1 MRSGFS
7 IVEPHTRLACD
18 IVFLSNSLKH
28 LKAFLHIIIAAFLVS
43 ASYGAPEMTIDAL
56 VAEALSRNPELQ
68 FYVTGIAA
76 ARGERRTAAQ
86 WAYPELST
94 NVGAIHYNDLN
105 GNSLGTGP
113 AWSFSTTQR
122 FEYPGR
128 IALRK
133 AIADRQIALA
143 ELGLANF
150 RIALTNKVR
159 TSAHRVLIAR
169 QKAEAAREVSVRL
182 ADLLSV
188 LEQRPPAGVVPMIDM
203 RVIQASTIV
212 QERRGAEAAR
222 EGAVATYELNQL
234 RGADPSAPLAL
245 VRQPPDKDVDLAPIP
260 ETPVLLTWARA
271 RNFEFRGRIVELEQ
285 HGFKVRLALNERWP
299 SFTIGPYTNGERA
312 VDQQVEGGIA
322 FAMPL
327 PFWNANR
334 GNIATAKAREEQAR
348 ISLTVTWREIERKIV
363 AAVNSYRIQR
373 EQLQKRQ
380 PEVQRQLSE
389 AAVLADENYRAG
401 ALPIATY
408 IELQKEYLDATDALL
423 SAQADAL
430 ASRDELEL
438 LTGTRLKAVE

>member
-1 MRSGFS
+1 
-7 IVEPHTRLACD
+7 
-18 IVFLSNSLKH
+18 LSNSFGILKT
-28 LKAFLHIIIAAFLVS
+28 LVHIIVAAFLVS
-43 ASYGAPEMTIDAL
+43 ASYGAAETTIDAL
-56 VAEALSRNPELQ
+56 VTEALRRNPELN
-68 FYVTGIAA
+68 FFAAEIAA

-86 WAYPELST
+86 WSYPELST
-94 NVGAIHYNDLN
+94 NVGGIHYNDLN

-113 AWSFSTTQR
+113 AWSLSATQR

-143 ELGLANF
+143 ELGLENF

-159 TSAHRVLIAR
+159 TSAHRVLIAQ
-169 QKAEAAREVSVRL
+169 QKAEAAREVSARL
-182 ADLLSV
+182 GDLLSV
-188 LEQRPPAGVVPMIDM
+188 LKQRPPAGVVPMIDM

-212 QERRGAEAAR
+212 QERRGAEAVRDA
-222 EGAVATYELNQL
+222 AAATYELNQL
-234 RGADPSAPLAL
+234 RGANMNALLTL
-245 VRQPPDKDVDLAPIP
+245 VRQSPDKDVDLAPIP

-334 GNIATAKAREEQAR
+334 GNIESAKARQEQAN

-363 AAVNSYRIQR
+363 AAANVYRIQR
-373 EQLQKRQ
+373 EQIQKRR
-380 PEVQRQLSE
+380 PEALHELRD
-389 AAVLADENYRAG
+389 AAALADENYRVG
-401 ALPIATY
+401 ALPITTY

-430 ASRDELEL
+430 ASLDELQL
-438 LTGTRLKAVE
+438 LTGTRLPRANDRE

>member
-1 MRSGFS
+1 
-7 IVEPHTRLACD
+7 
-18 IVFLSNSLKH
+18 
-28 LKAFLHIIIAAFLVS
+28 
-43 ASYGAPEMTIDAL
+43 MTVDAL
-56 VAEALSRNPELQ
+56 VAEALRRNPELN
-68 FYVTGIAA
+68 FFATEIAA

-86 WAYPELST
+86 WSYPELST
-94 NVGAIHYNDLN
+94 NVGGIHYNDLN

-113 AWSFSTTQR
+113 AWSLAATQR

-143 ELGLANF
+143 ELGLENF

-159 TSAHRVLIAR
+159 TAAHRVLIAR
-169 QKAEAAREVSVRL
+169 ERGEAAHEVSARL
-182 ADLLSV
+182 GDLLSV

-212 QERRGAEAAR
+212 QERRGAEAVRDA
-222 EGAVATYELNQL
+222 AAATYELNQL
-234 RGADPSAPLAL
+234 RGANMNALLTL
-245 VRQPPDKDVDLAPIP
+245 VRQSPDKDVDLVPIP

-285 HGFKVRLALNERWP
+285 HGLKVRLALNERWP

-334 GNIATAKAREEQAR
+334 GNIDSAKARQEQAR

-363 AAVNSYRIQR
+363 AAVNGYRIQR
-373 EQLQKRQ
+373 EQLEKRR
-380 PEVQRQLSE
+380 PEALHELRD
-389 AAVLADENYRAG
+389 AAALADENYRVG
-401 ALPIATY
+401 ALPITTY

-423 SAQADAL
+423 SAQADAM

-438 LTGTRLKAVE
+438 LTGTRLDHASGSAE

>member
-1 MRSGFS
+1 M
-7 IVEPHTRLACD
+7 
-18 IVFLSNSLKH
+18 SNSFGILKT
-28 LKAFLHIIIAAFLVS
+28 LVHIIVAAFLVS
-43 ASYGAPEMTIDAL
+43 ASYGAPETTIDAL
-56 VAEALSRNPELQ
+56 VAEALARNPELN
-68 FYVTGIAA
+68 FYVAEIAA

-86 WAYPELST
+86 WSYPELST
-94 NVGAIHYNDLN
+94 NIGGIHYNDLN

-113 AWSFSTTQR
+113 AWSLSATQR

-143 ELGLANF
+143 KLGLENF

-159 TSAHRVLIAR
+159 TSAHRILIAQ
-169 QKAEAAREVSVRL
+169 QKAGAAGEVAKRL
-182 ADLLSV
+182 GDLFSV

-222 EGAVATYELNQL
+222 DAAVATYELNQL
-234 RGADPSAPLAL
+234 RGANMSTPLAL
-245 VRQPPDKDVDLAPIP
+245 ANVDVDLAPIP

-271 RNFEFRGRIVELEQ
+271 KNFEFRGRIVELEQ
-285 HGFKVRLALNERWP
+285 NGFKVRLALNERWP
-299 SFTIGPYTNGERA
+299 AFTLGPYTRGERA
-312 VDQQVEGGIA
+312 VDQQLEGGIA

-334 GNIATAKAREEQAR
+334 GNIATAKARQEQAQ

-363 AAVNSYRIQR
+363 AAANAYRVQR
-373 EQLQKRQ
+373 EQMQKRR
-380 PEVQRQLSE
+380 PEALRELRD
-389 AAVLADENYRAG
+389 ATVLADENYRAG
-401 ALPIATY
+401 ALPITTY

-423 SAQADAL
+423 SAQADAM
-430 ASRDELEL
+430 ASRDELQL
-438 LTGTRLKAVE
+438 LTGTRLDRASGSTDISDD

>member
-1 MRSGFS
+1 MKTL
-7 IVEPHTRLACD
+7 V
-18 IVFLSNSLKH
+18 
-28 LKAFLHIIIAAFLVS
+28 HIIVAAFLVS
-43 ASYGAPEMTIDAL
+43 ASYGAPETTIDAL
-56 VAEALSRNPELQ
+56 VAEALARNPELN
-68 FYVTGIAA
+68 FYVAEIAA

-86 WAYPELST
+86 WSYPELST
-94 NVGAIHYNDLN
+94 NIGGIHYNDLN

-113 AWSFSTTQR
+113 AWSLSATQR

-143 ELGLANF
+143 ELGLENF

-159 TSAHRVLIAR
+159 TAAHRVLIAR
-169 QKAEAAREVSVRL
+169 QKGEAAHEVSARL
-182 ADLLSV
+182 GDLLSV

-222 EGAVATYELNQL
+222 DAAVATYELNQL
-234 RGADPSAPLAL
+234 RGANMSAPLTLAN
-245 VRQPPDKDVDLAPIP
+245 VAVDLAPIP

-271 RNFEFRGRIVELEQ
+271 KNFEFRGRIVELEQ
-285 HGFKVRLALNERWP
+285 NGFKVRLALNERWP
-299 SFTIGPYTNGERA
+299 AFTLGPYTRGERA
-312 VDQQVEGGIA
+312 VDQQLEGGIA

-334 GNIATAKAREEQAR
+334 GNIATAKARQEQAQ

-363 AAVNSYRIQR
+363 AAANAYRVQR
-373 EQLQKRQ
+373 EQLQKRR
-380 PEVQRQLSE
+380 PEALHELRD
-389 AAVLADENYRAG
+389 ATALADENYRAG
-401 ALPIATY
+401 ALPITTY

-423 SAQADAL
+423 SAQADAM
-430 ASRDELEL
+430 ASRDELQL
-438 LTGTRLKAVE
+438 LTGTRLDRASGSTE

>member
-1 MRSGFS
+1 MRSHF
-7 IVEPHTRLACD
+7 
-18 IVFLSNSLKH
+18 FLSNSFGILKT
-28 LKAFLHIIIAAFLVS
+28 LVHITVAALLVS
-43 ASYGAPEMTIDAL
+43 ASCGASEATIDAL
-56 VAEALSRNPELQ
+56 VAEALARNPELN
-68 FYVTGIAA
+68 FFAAEIAA

-94 NVGAIHYNDLN
+94 NVGGIHYNDLN

-113 AWSFSTTQR
+113 AWSLSATQR

-133 AIADRQIALA
+133 AIANRQIALA
-143 ELGLANF
+143 ELGLENF

-159 TSAHRVLIAR
+159 TSAHRVLIAQ
-169 QKAEAAREVSVRL
+169 QKAEAAREVSARL
-182 ADLLSV
+182 GDLFSV

-203 RVIQASTIV
+203 RVIQASAIV
-212 QERRGAEAAR
+212 QERRGAEAVRDA
-222 EGAVATYELNQL
+222 AAATYELNQL
-234 RGADPSAPLAL
+234 RGANMNASLTL
-245 VRQPPDKDVDLAPIP
+245 VRQSPDKDVDLAPIP

-373 EQLQKRQ
+373 EQIQKRR
-380 PEVQRQLSE
+380 PEALHELRD
-389 AAVLADENYRAG
+389 AAALADENYRVG
-401 ALPIATY
+401 ALPITTY

-430 ASRDELEL
+430 ASLDELQL
-438 LTGTRLKAVE
+438 LTGTRLPRASRSTE

>member
-1 MRSGFS
+1 
-7 IVEPHTRLACD
+7 
-18 IVFLSNSLKH
+18 
-28 LKAFLHIIIAAFLVS
+28 
-43 ASYGAPEMTIDAL
+43 MTVDAL
-56 VAEALSRNPELQ
+56 VAEALRRNPELN
-68 FYVTGIAA
+68 FFATEIAA

-86 WAYPELST
+86 WSYPELST
-94 NVGAIHYNDLN
+94 NVGGIHYNDLK

-113 AWSFSTTQR
+113 AWSLSATQR

-143 ELGLANF
+143 ELGLENF

-169 QKAEAAREVSVRL
+169 QKGEAAHEVSARL
-182 ADLLSV
+182 GDLLSV

-212 QERRGAEAAR
+212 QERRGAEAVRDA
-222 EGAVATYELNQL
+222 AAATYELNQL
-234 RGADPSAPLAL
+234 RGANMNALLTL
-245 VRQPPDKDVDLAPIP
+245 VRQSPDKDVDLAPIP
-260 ETPVLLTWARA
+260 ETPLLLTWARA

-285 HGFKVRLALNERWP
+285 HGFRVRLALNERWP

-373 EQLQKRQ
+373 EEMQKRR
-380 PEVQRQLSE
+380 PEALHELRD
-389 AAVLADENYRAG
+389 AAALADENYRAG
-401 ALPIATY
+401 ALPITTY

-438 LTGTRLKAVE
+438 LTGTRLDHASGSAE

>member
-1 MRSGFS
+1 
-7 IVEPHTRLACD
+7 
-18 IVFLSNSLKH
+18 
-28 LKAFLHIIIAAFLVS
+28 LKAFLHITIAAFLVS

-56 VAEALSRNPELQ
+56 VAEALARNPELN
-68 FYVTGIAA
+68 FYVAEIAA

-86 WAYPELST
+86 WSYPELST
-94 NVGAIHYNDLN
+94 NIGGIHYNDLN

-113 AWSFSTTQR
+113 AWSLSATQR

-143 ELGLANF
+143 ELGLENF

-159 TSAHRVLIAR
+159 TSAHRILIAQ
-169 QKAEAAREVSVRL
+169 QKAGAAGEVAKRL
-182 ADLLSV
+182 GDLFSV

-203 RVIQASTIV
+203 RVIQASMIV
-212 QERRGAEAAR
+212 QERRGAQAAR
-222 EGAVATYELNQL
+222 DAAVATYELNQL
-234 RGADPSAPLAL
+234 RGANMNALLTL
-245 VRQPPDKDVDLAPIP
+245 VRQSPDKDVDLAPIP

-271 RNFEFRGRIVELEQ
+271 KNFEFRGRIVELEQ
-285 HGFKVRLALNERWP
+285 NGFKVRLALNERWP
-299 SFTIGPYTNGERA
+299 AFTLGPYTRGERA
-312 VDQQVEGGIA
+312 VDQQLEGGIA

-334 GNIATAKAREEQAR
+334 GNIATAKARQEQAQ

-363 AAVNSYRIQR
+363 AAANAYRIQR
-373 EQLQKRQ
+373 EQLEKRR
-380 PEVQRQLSE
+380 PEALHELRD
-389 AAVLADENYRAG
+389 ATVLADENYRAG
-401 ALPIATY
+401 ALPITTY

-430 ASRDELEL
+430 ASRDELQFADRHSA
-438 LTGTRLKAVE
+438 GSPGRLNAVKQ

>member
-1 MRSGFS
+1 LRRHF
-7 IVEPHTRLACD
+7 
-18 IVFLSNSLKH
+18 FLQQFFGNLKT
-28 LKAFLHIIIAAFLVS
+28 LLHIILTIFLVS
-43 ASYGAPEMTIDAL
+43 TSYGASDATIDAL
-56 VAEALSRNPELQ
+56 VTDALSRNPELN
-68 FYVTGIAA
+68 FFVAEIAA
-76 ARGERRTAAQ
+76 ARGERRTAGQ
-86 WAYPELST
+86 WSYPELST
-94 NVGAIHYNDLN
+94 NLGGIHYNDLE
-105 GNSLGTGP
+105 GHSLGTGP
-113 AWSFSTTQR
+113 AWSLSATQR

-143 ELGLANF
+143 ELGLENF

-159 TSAHRVLIAR
+159 TSAHRVLIAQ
-169 QKAEAAREVSVRL
+169 QKAEAAGEVSARL
-182 ADLLSV
+182 GELLSV

-234 RGADPSAPLAL
+234 RGANMSAPLTLAKVDIDL
-245 VRQPPDKDVDLAPIP
+245 VPIP
-260 ETPVLLTWARA
+260 ETGVLLTWARA
-271 RNFEFRGRIVELEQ
+271 KNFEFRGRIVELEQ

-299 SFTIGPYTNGERA
+299 SFTVGPYTSGERA
-312 VDQQVEGGIA
+312 SDQQFEGGIA

-334 GNIATAKAREEQAR
+334 GNIATAKARQEQAQ

-363 AAVNSYRIQR
+363 AAANGYRIQR
-373 EQLQKRQ
+373 EQLEKRR
-380 PEVQRQLSE
+380 PEAMHELRD
-389 AAVLADENYRAG
+389 AAALANENYRTS
-401 ALPIATY
+401 ALPITTY
-408 IELQKEYLDATDALL
+408 IELQKEYLDASDALL

-438 LTGTRLKAVE
+438 LTGTRLDRASGSGE

>member
-1 MRSGFS
+1 MKTL
-7 IVEPHTRLACD
+7 V
-18 IVFLSNSLKH
+18 
-28 LKAFLHIIIAAFLVS
+28 HIIVAAFLVS
-43 ASYGAPEMTIDAL
+43 ASYGAPETTIDAL
-56 VAEALSRNPELQ
+56 VAEALARNPELN
-68 FYVTGIAA
+68 FYIAEIAA

-86 WAYPELST
+86 WSYPELST
-94 NVGAIHYNDLN
+94 NIGGIHYNDLN

-113 AWSFSTTQR
+113 AWSLSATQR

-143 ELGLANF
+143 KLGLENF

-159 TSAHRVLIAR
+159 TSAHRVLIIAQ
-169 QKAEAAREVSVRL
+169 QKAGAAGEVAKRL
-182 ADLLSV
+182 GDLFSV

-222 EGAVATYELNQL
+222 DAAVATYELNQL
-234 RGADPSAPLAL
+234 RGANMSAPLTL
-245 VRQPPDKDVDLAPIP
+245 VWQSPDKDVDLAPIP

-271 RNFEFRGRIVELEQ
+271 KNFEFRGRIVELEQ
-285 HGFKVRLALNERWP
+285 NGFKVRLALNERWP
-299 SFTIGPYTNGERA
+299 AFTLGPYTRGERA
-312 VDQQVEGGIA
+312 VDQQLEGGIA

-334 GNIATAKAREEQAR
+334 GNIATAKARQEQAQ

-363 AAVNSYRIQR
+363 AAANAYRIQR
-373 EQLQKRQ
+373 EQLEKRR
-380 PEVQRQLSE
+380 PEALHELRD
-389 AAVLADENYRAG
+389 ATVLADENYRAG
-401 ALPIATY
+401 ALPITTY

-430 ASRDELEL
+430 ASRDELQL
-438 LTGTRLKAVE
+438 LTGTRLDRPGGSMQ

>member
-1 MRSGFS
+1 MKTL
-7 IVEPHTRLACD
+7 V
-18 IVFLSNSLKH
+18 
-28 LKAFLHIIIAAFLVS
+28 HIIVAAFLVS
-43 ASYGAPEMTIDAL
+43 ASYGAPETTIDAL
-56 VAEALSRNPELQ
+56 VAEALARNPELN
-68 FYVTGIAA
+68 FYVEEIAA

-86 WAYPELST
+86 WSYPELST
-94 NVGAIHYNDLN
+94 NIGGIHYNDLN

-113 AWSFSTTQR
+113 AWSLSATQR

-143 ELGLANF
+143 ELGLENF

-159 TSAHRVLIAR
+159 TSAHRILIAQ
-169 QKAEAAREVSVRL
+169 QKAGAAGEVAKRL
-182 ADLLSV
+182 GDLFSV

-222 EGAVATYELNQL
+222 DAAVATYELNQL
-234 RGADPSAPLAL
+234 RGANMSAPLTLAN
-245 VRQPPDKDVDLAPIP
+245 VDVNLAPIP
-260 ETPVLLTWARA
+260 ETGVLLTWALA
-271 RNFEFRGRIVELEQ
+271 KNFEFRGRIVELEQ
-285 HGFKVRLALNERWP
+285 NGFKVRLALNERWP
-299 SFTIGPYTNGERA
+299 AFTLGPYTRGERA
-312 VDQQVEGGIA
+312 VDQQLEGGIA

-334 GNIATAKAREEQAR
+334 GNIATAKARQEQAQ

-363 AAVNSYRIQR
+363 AAANAYRIQR
-373 EQLQKRQ
+373 EQMQKRR
-380 PEVQRQLSE
+380 PEALRELRD
-389 AAVLADENYRAG
+389 ATVLADENYRAG
-401 ALPIATY
+401 ALPITTY

-423 SAQADAL
+423 SAQADAM

-438 LTGTRLKAVE
+438 LTGTRLDHASGSGQ

>member
-18 IVFLSNSLKH
+18 IVFLGNSLKY

-43 ASYGAPEMTIDAL
+43 ASFGAPEITIDAL
-56 VAEALSRNPELQ
+56 VAEALRRNPELN
-68 FYVTGIAA
+68 FYAAEIAA

-86 WAYPELST
+86 WSYPELSA
-94 NVGAIHYNDLN
+94 NIGGIHYNDLN

-113 AWSFSTTQR
+113 AWSLSATQR

-143 ELGLANF
+143 ERGLENF

-159 TSAHRVLIAR
+159 TSAHRILIAQ
-169 QKAEAAREVSVRL
+169 QKASAAGEVAKRL
-182 ADLLSV
+182 GDLFSV

-222 EGAVATYELNQL
+222 DAAVATYELNQL
-234 RGADPSAPLAL
+234 RGANMSAPLTLAN
-245 VRQPPDKDVDLAPIP
+245 VAVDLAPIP

-271 RNFEFRGRIVELEQ
+271 KNFEFRGRIVELEQ

-312 VDQQVEGGIA
+312 VDQQIEGGIA

-334 GNIATAKAREEQAR
+334 GNIATAKARQEQAQ

-363 AAVNSYRIQR
+363 AAANGYRIQR
-373 EQLQKRQ
+373 EQLEKRR
-380 PEVQRQLSE
+380 PEALHELRD
-389 AAVLADENYRAG
+389 ATALADENYRAG
-401 ALPIATY
+401 GLPITTY

-438 LTGTRLKAVE
+438 LTGTRLDHASGSAE